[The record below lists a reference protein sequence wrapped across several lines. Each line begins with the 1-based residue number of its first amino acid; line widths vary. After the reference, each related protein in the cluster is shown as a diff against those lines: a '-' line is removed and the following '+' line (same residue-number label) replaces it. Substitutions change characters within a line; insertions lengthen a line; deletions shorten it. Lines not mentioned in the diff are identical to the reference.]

1 MEDNPP
7 MPKLALALIAV
18 AFATG
23 PALAQTAPADD
34 TSATHSTRGTHR
46 AHPAHKTRPQGTP
59 LDKGPFT
66 PEANRA
72 YMGGGMILEGAPGA
86 PAPRP
91 EPTPPG
97 QTPRNMVQ

>member
-1 MEDNPP
+1 
-7 MPKLALALIAV
+7 MPKLALALMA
-18 AFATG
+18 AALATG
-23 PALAQTAPADD
+23 PALAQTTPPED
-34 TSATHSTRGTHR
+34 TSAPHSTRGTHR
-46 AHPAHKTRPQGTP
+46 AHPAHKASSQGTP
-59 LDKGPFT
+59 LDRGPFT

-72 YMGGGMILEGAPGA
+72 FMGGGMILEGAPGA